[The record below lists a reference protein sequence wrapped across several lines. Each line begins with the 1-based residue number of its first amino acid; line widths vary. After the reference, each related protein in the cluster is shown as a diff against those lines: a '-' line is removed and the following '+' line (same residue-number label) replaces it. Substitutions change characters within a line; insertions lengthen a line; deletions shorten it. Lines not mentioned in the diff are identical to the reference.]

1 MFCIDDLW
9 QMGILKRIT
18 WKCQFDLRDDFL
30 YQRRL
35 DRFIDQQVIRR
46 YTSLSAV
53 EKLAEDDTLRRTFQ
67 MGAALYDTGTFSTQF
82 QSNRSQMTAC
92 FFHDGLCYGNAAG
105 KKDVV
110 KALLQ

>member
-1 MFCIDDLW
+1 MFGIDDLW

-53 EKLAEDDTLRRTFQ
+53 EKLAEDDALRRTFQ
-67 MGAALYDTGTFSTQF
+67 MGVLEYVSIEEKAGTIVK
-82 QSNRSQMTAC
+82 
-92 FFHDGLCYGNAAG
+92 LCIGFAPY
-105 KKDVV
+105 KRIR
-110 KALLQ
+110 